1 MGINDWIRSVG
12 LLELNEWTIL
22 LRIVMATLLGGLLG
36 LERTKKRRAAGIRTY
51 TLVCLGATIV
61 MLTGQFMLTEYGN
74 TDPARIGAQVIS
86 GIGFLGAGTILITGV
101 QQIKGL
107 TTAACLWA
115 SACMGIA
122 IGIGF
127 YFGAMLMFLAIVF
140 VMTLLNFVQ
149 AKYVKSSQNLHLYII
164 FETLKNVKDFIT
176 LLKSMDIAIDEFE
189 IEPSSHGIGVGAHFG
204 LHIKG
209 KGRTQD
215 DVMRMVNE
223 CSGLTMVVEM

>member
-1 MGINDWIRSVG
+1 MGINDWIRSAG
-12 LLELNEWTIL
+12 LLELTEWTIL
-22 LRIVMATLLGGLLG
+22 LRIVMATILGGLLG

-61 MLTGQFMLTEYGN
+61 MLTGQFMLTEFGN
-74 TDPARIGAQVIS
+74 TDPARLGAQVIS

-127 YFGAMLMFLAIVF
+127 YFGAVLMFLAIVF

-149 AKYVKSSQNLHLYII
+149 TKYVKSSHNLHLYII

-176 LLKSMDIAIDEFE
+176 LLKSMDIVIDEFE
-189 IEPSSHGIGVGAHFG
+189 IEPSSHGIGVGAHFA

-209 KGRTQD
+209 KERTQD

-223 CSGLTMVVEM
+223 CSGLTMVVEV